1 MVSMIRAFLPLTV
14 MLGGVPILRAQTRS
28 LQVHPFVV
36 GPSQSTNVRPNTIGR
51 PAQNALRIPVP
62 RINVPVAP
70 GTFID
75 RNEVKHYPGGY
86 APNMPLTTVRQS
98 PVQQPQNLSNDP
110 DPTDHLNGVLL
121 SRNPRAQANQL
132 NFAARADVRYSNRLV
147 ADVQQDLR
155 RSGDYAGSVDGSLG
169 PETETAIQRY
179 QLAHH
184 QPVTGLL
191 DRALLSQLGVVTPS
205 R

>member
-1 MVSMIRAFLPLTV
+1 MIRVFLPLTA
-14 MLGGVPILRAQTRS
+14 MLGSVPILRAQTRS

-36 GPSQSTNVRPNTIGR
+36 RPSQSTSVRLNTIGR

-70 GTFID
+70 GTIID
-75 RNEVKHYPGGY
+75 RNEVNPYPGGY